1 MTLFK
6 NNSLFL
12 AVLGPPCCSGIFS
25 ITVSRGYERI
35 AQASHRGGFSCYGAQ
50 AVQCGFIVAF
60 PGSRAQAQ

>member
-12 AVLGPPCCSGIFS
+12 AVLGPRSCSGIFS
-25 ITVSRGYERI
+25 ITVSRDYESI
-35 AQASHRGGFSCYGAQ
+35 AQASHHGGFSCYRAQ